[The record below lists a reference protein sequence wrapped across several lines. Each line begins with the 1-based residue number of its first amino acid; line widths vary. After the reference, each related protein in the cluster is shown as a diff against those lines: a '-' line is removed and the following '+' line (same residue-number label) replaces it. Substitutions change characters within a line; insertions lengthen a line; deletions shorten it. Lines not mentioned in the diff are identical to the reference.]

1 MVSLV
6 AYKMLTNNSFDSKL
20 MCDSYTERDESISI
34 SWWKQMIPPKEF
46 SLWQIVSCFVQH
58 RGEGKRI
65 WKTRE
70 KNRVNLF

>member
-34 SWWKQMIPPKEF
+34 S
-46 SLWQIVSCFVQH
+46 
-58 RGEGKRI
+58 
-65 WKTRE
+65 
-70 KNRVNLF
+70 